1 MVQYF
6 SRIFAGNNKSVSW
19 SLMVAFKTKLFVP
32 RIVLA
37 ILLLLVIPVIY
48 VIFCLQ
54 VLRVR
59 FAAVM
64 LMLAAERK
72 IHFWLRCRS
81 VCSLS
86 QIFSVVAQKE
96 IFVFTIDIDMSS
108 GCDYEVE
115 KLFDK
120 KAPGSISRLVHSVCL
135 WGRETFQFPSEEG
148 VFSSWLICLK
158 FLEICLNHLFRSE
171 RWMKL
176 KGN

>member
-1 MVQYF
+1 
-6 SRIFAGNNKSVSW
+6 
-19 SLMVAFKTKLFVP
+19 MVAFKTKLFVP

-72 IHFWLRCRS
+72 IHFWCRS

-120 KAPGSISRLVHSVCL
+120 KAPGSISRFVHSVCL

-158 FLEICLNHLFRSE
+158 FLEICLNHLFSSE